1 LQVVTQTI
9 SRDLEDVNGKVKTAS
24 MDLRRERVRLIKE
37 KVKDVL
43 GKDVDIHVSEVDTD
57 VKVSLNTSELAM
69 TEGIVSEAAI
79 SLTR

>member
-57 VKVSLNTSELAM
+57 VRNRK
-69 TEGIVSEAAI
+69 
-79 SLTR
+79 

>member
-1 LQVVTQTI
+1 MQVVTQTI